1 MSVTV
6 SMRVM
11 SAGDG
16 YKYLL
21 KTVAAAD
28 GNRPLS
34 TPLTR
39 YYMEEGTPPGRWL
52 GAGVAALGK
61 GEIQVGDRVSEHQ
74 LQLLMGSGH
83 DPITDEPLGRAFP
96 TYKRQEDRIEARI
109 ADLEPTMTP
118 GAKGEAVAQIVA
130 EESAR
135 SARRAVAGFD
145 FTFSIPK
152 SASVLWAV
160 ADAGVQALIAE
171 AHHRAV
177 AEVVAFME
185 REVAATRTGAT
196 AGDGAVAQVDVT
208 GLIAT
213 AFDHFDSRAGDPH
226 LHTHVVISNKAKTV
240 LDGKWRSLDGRP
252 MHTAV
257 VALSE
262 LHEAVFADHIT
273 RTFGVSWE
281 AREMGRDHNPAW
293 AITGVPEGLIAE
305 FSTRARHIDAETDR
319 LIAEYVRGHGRRP
332 TPAAILRLRAQATLA
347 TRPEKQV
354 RCLADLTA
362 EWRTRATK
370 SLGRDATTW
379 AREVT
384 GNNKALLLRV
394 DDVPLDVIGELGRS
408 VIELV
413 GEKRSTWR
421 RWNLMA
427 EASRQTM
434 GWRFATMR
442 DREAIVAMVADAAE
456 LVSLRLTPPE
466 LAASPAVFRRP
477 DGSSVFRPK
486 SSTVF
491 TSEAQLAAE
500 DRLLERAANLSAPTV
515 PLATVE
521 KITRSPDAD
530 GRMLGDDQA
539 DALTRIAV
547 SGRMLDVLVGPAGA
561 GKTTAMNALRRA
573 WEAEHG
579 SGSVVGLA
587 PSAVAAQVLA
597 DDLGITTE
605 NTAKWWQNHLLL
617 GTTFEAGQLVIID
630 EASLAGT
637 LSLDRITH
645 LAQDAGAKVLLVGD
659 YAQLQ
664 SVDAG
669 GAFAMIA
676 RDRADTPELV
686 DVHRFTRAWEKTASL
701 ELRHGRTAAI
711 DTYLAHERITDGDA
725 EAMTDAAYNA
735 WRADR
740 GAGLVSVLIAETH
753 EDVTALNGRA
763 RADLILNE
771 TLNPDREVELRD
783 GTAAGVGDTIITRQ
797 NNRNLRTLA
806 GRDWVRNGDIWT
818 VTAVGDDG
826 TMTIARDYG
835 TGTTIR
841 DDGTIRARRR
851 GRRFGGILLPA
862 SYVAEHVDLGYAVT
876 AYRAQGIT
884 TDTTHVLVEPTA
896 TRETFYVAMT
906 RGRHANHAYVTLD
919 RDDDHAQPHPGDDP
933 HATARSVLYGVLQH
947 SGAELSAHET
957 TVAEQEQWGSI
968 AQLAA
973 EYETI
978 AAAAQHDRWATLV
991 RASGLTEEQ
1000 AASAIESD
1008 AFGPLATELRR
1019 AEANHHNVDALL
1031 PRLVAARGFGDADDI
1046 AAVLHYRVERATAR
1060 PAGSGRTR
1068 KPSRL
1073 IAGLLP
1079 RAHGVL
1085 DAEMR
1090 AALDEREELI
1100 EARADAVLDSALAED
1115 VPWTKALGA
1124 PSSDRRRAAAWRK
1137 SARVVAAFRDRYRIT
1152 DDTPLGAPPETAAQK
1167 IDAARA
1173 RSALDQVR
1181 QLVAD
1186 ERRQAEAG
1194 LQAVRR
1200 DQAAHGRS
1208 I

>member
-1 MSVTV
+1 MTV

-28 GNRPLS
+28 GNRSLS

-61 GEIQVGDRVSEHQ
+61 GEIRAGDRVSEHQ
-74 LQLLMGSGH
+74 LQLLMGAGH
-83 DPITDEPLGRAFP
+83 DPITDQPLGRAFP
-96 TYKRQEDRIEARI
+96 IYKSEAKRIEARI
-109 ADLEPTMTP
+109 AGLEPTMTP

-130 EESAR
+130 EETAR

-160 ADAGVQALIAE
+160 ADAGEQALIGE

-196 AGDGAVAQVDVT
+196 SGDGAVAQVDVT

-226 LHTHVVISNKAKTV
+226 LHTHVVISNKAKTAF
-240 LDGKWRSLDGRP
+240 DGKWRSLDGRP
-252 MHTAV
+252 MHAAV

-262 LHEAVFADHIT
+262 LHEAVFADHMT
-273 RTFGVSWE
+273 RTFGVEWE
-281 AREMGRDHNPAW
+281 ARDMGRDRNPAW
-293 AITGVPEGLIAE
+293 AITEIPEELVAE
-305 FSTRARHIDAETDR
+305 FSTRARHIDIAKDR
-319 LIAEYVRGHGRRP
+319 LIAEYVAQHGRQP
-332 TPAAILRLRAQATLA
+332 SNATILKLRAQATLT

-354 RCLADLTA
+354 RSLADLTG
-362 EWRTRATK
+362 EWRERATK
-370 SLGRDATTW
+370 TLGRDATMW

-384 GNNKALLLRV
+384 DNDKPLLLRA
-394 DDVPLDVIGELGRS
+394 DDVPLDVIGEIGRS
-408 VIELV
+408 VVEVV

-434 GWRFATMR
+434 GWRFATMQ

-456 LVSLRLTPPE
+456 RVSLRLTPPE
-466 LAASPAVFRRP
+466 LATSPVVFRRP
-477 DGSSVFRPK
+477 DGTSVFRPK
-486 SSTVF
+486 GSTVF

-500 DRLLERAANLSAPTV
+500 DRLLERASNLAGPTV
-515 PLATVE
+515 ALATVE
-521 KITRSPDAD
+521 KITRRAD
-530 GRMLGDDQA
+530 TEGRMLGDDQA
-539 DALTRIAV
+539 DALIRIAV

-579 SGSVVGLA
+579 PGSVVGLA

-597 DDLGITTE
+597 DDLGIATE
-605 NTAKWWQNHLLL
+605 NTAKWWQNHLLH
-617 GTTFEAGQLVIID
+617 GTTFAVGQLIIID

-676 RDRADTPELV
+676 NDRNDTPELV
-686 DVHRFTRAWEKTASL
+686 DVHRFTHAWEKTASL
-701 ELRHGRTAAI
+701 ELRHGRTQAI
-711 DTYLAHERITDGDA
+711 DTYLTHQRITGGDA
-725 EAMTDAAYNA
+725 ETMTDAAYNA

-740 GAGLVSVLIAETH
+740 DKGLISVLIAETH
-753 EDVTALNGRA
+753 EDVTTLNRRA
-763 RADLILNE
+763 RADLIHNK

-783 GTAAGVGDTIITRQ
+783 GTAAGVGDTVITR
-797 NNRNLRTLA
+797 RNDRRLRTTT

-818 VTAVGDDG
+818 VTAV
-826 TMTIARDYG
+826 
-835 TGTTIR
+835 R
-841 DDGTIRARRR
+841 DDGTIAIRKP
-851 GRRFGGILLPA
+851 GRRFGGTVVVPA
-862 SYVAEHVDLGYAVT
+862 GYVADQVDLGYAVT
-876 AYRAQGIT
+876 AFRAQGVT
-884 TDTTHVLVEPTA
+884 TDTAHVLVEPTS

-906 RGRHANHAYVTLD
+906 RGRHSNRAYVTLD
-919 RDDDHAQPHPGDDP
+919 RADDHAQPHPGDDP

-947 SGAELSAHET
+947 SGAELSAHEA

-978 AAAAQHDRWATLV
+978 AAAAQHDRWATLI
-991 RASGLTEEQ
+991 RSSGLTDEQ
-1000 AASAIESD
+1000 ADSAIESD
-1008 AFGPLATELRR
+1008 AFGPLAAELRR
-1019 AEANHHNVDALL
+1019 AEANHHDVETLL
-1031 PRLVAARGFGDADDI
+1031 PRLVAARGFSDADDI
-1046 AAVLHYRVERATAR
+1046 AAVLHYRVERATTR
-1060 PAGSGRTR
+1060 PAGSGRTW
-1068 KPSRL
+1068 KPPRL
-1073 IAGLLP
+1073 IAGLIP
-1079 RAHGVL
+1079 RAHGVTN
-1085 DAEMR
+1085 AEMR
-1090 AALDEREELI
+1090 AALDEREALI
-1100 EARADAVLDSALAED
+1100 EARADAVLDVALAEST
-1115 VPWTKALGA
+1115 PWIEALGET
-1124 PSSDRRRAAAWRK
+1124 PSDRRRATAWRK
-1137 SARVVAAFRDRYRIT
+1137 AARVVAAYRDRYRIA
-1152 DDTPLGAPPETAAQK
+1152 DDAPLGAPPESTAQK

-1173 RSALDQVR
+1173 RSAIDR
-1181 QLVAD
+1181 
-1186 ERRQAEAG
+1186 
-1194 LQAVRR
+1194 AVRAR
-1200 DQAAHGRS
+1200 RAVGAEEGRASQSPAHGIRGL
-1208 I
+1208 

>member
-1 MSVTV
+1 
-6 SMRVM
+6 
-11 SAGDG
+11 
-16 YKYLL
+16 
-21 KTVAAAD
+21 
-28 GNRPLS
+28 
-34 TPLTR
+34 
-39 YYMEEGTPPGRWL
+39 
-52 GAGVAALGK
+52 
-61 GEIQVGDRVSEHQ
+61 
-74 LQLLMGSGH
+74 
-83 DPITDEPLGRAFP
+83 
-96 TYKRQEDRIEARI
+96 
-109 ADLEPTMTP
+109 
-118 GAKGEAVAQIVA
+118 
-130 EESAR
+130 
-135 SARRAVAGFD
+135 
-145 FTFSIPK
+145 
-152 SASVLWAV
+152 
-160 ADAGVQALIAE
+160 
-171 AHHRAV
+171 
-177 AEVVAFME
+177 
-185 REVAATRTGAT
+185 
-196 AGDGAVAQVDVT
+196 
-208 GLIAT
+208 
-213 AFDHFDSRAGDPH
+213 
-226 LHTHVVISNKAKTV
+226 
-240 LDGKWRSLDGRP
+240 
-252 MHTAV
+252 
-257 VALSE
+257 
-262 LHEAVFADHIT
+262 
-273 RTFGVSWE
+273 
-281 AREMGRDHNPAW
+281 MGRDHNPAW
-293 AITGVPEGLIAE
+293 AITGVPEELVAE

-319 LIAEYVRGHGRRP
+319 LIAEYVAAHGRRP
-332 TPAAILRLRAQATLA
+332 APAAIMKLRARATLA

-354 RCLADLTA
+354 RSLADLTA
-362 EWRTRATK
+362 EWRERATK
-370 SLGRDATTW
+370 ALGRDATTW

-384 GNNKALLLRV
+384 DNDKPLLLHA

-408 VIELV
+408 VVEVV

-434 GWRFATMR
+434 GWRFATMH

-456 LVSLRLTPPE
+456 LVSFRLTPPE
-466 LAASPAVFRRP
+466 LASSPVVFRRP

-500 DRLLERAANLSAPTV
+500 DRLLERAANLAGPTV
-515 PLATVE
+515 QLATVE
-521 KITRSPDAD
+521 KTTRRPAAD

-597 DDLGITTE
+597 DDLGIATE
-605 NTAKWWQNHLLL
+605 NTAKWWQNHLIH
-617 GTTFEAGQLVIID
+617 GTTFEARQLVIID
-630 EASLAGT
+630 EASLAGA

-645 LAQDAGAKVLLVGD
+645 LAHEAGAKVLLVGD

-664 SVDAG
+664 TVDAG

-686 DVHRFTRAWEKTASL
+686 DVHRFTHAWEKTASL

-711 DTYLAHERITDGDA
+711 DTYLAHQRITDGDG

-740 GAGLVSVLIAETH
+740 DAGLVSVLIAETH

-763 RADLILNE
+763 RADLILNK

-783 GTAAGVGDTIITRQ
+783 GTAAGVGDTIITRL

-826 TMTIARDYG
+826 TITIARDYG
-835 TGTTIR
+835 TGTTVG
-841 DDGTIRARRR
+841 DDGTIKARRR
-851 GRRFGGILLPA
+851 GRRFGGSIVLPA

-884 TDTTHVLVEPTA
+884 TDTAHVLVEPTS

-906 RGRHANHAYVTLD
+906 RGRHSNHAYVTLD
-919 RDDDHAQPHPGDDP
+919 RADDHAQPHPGDDP

-957 TVAEQEQWGSI
+957 IVAEQEQWGSI

-978 AAAAQHDRWATLV
+978 AAAAQHDRWAALI
-991 RASGLTEEQ
+991 RCSGLSDEQ
-1000 AASAIESD
+1000 AESAIESE
-1008 AFGPLATELRR
+1008 AFGSLAAELRR
-1019 AEANHHNVDALL
+1019 AEANHHNLDALL
-1031 PRLVAARGFGDADDI
+1031 PRLVAARGFDDADDI
-1046 AAVLHYRVERATAR
+1046 AAVLHYRVERATGR

-1068 KPSRL
+1068 KPTRL
-1073 IAGLLP
+1073 IAGLIP
-1079 RAHGVL
+1079 QAHGVI
-1085 DAEMR
+1085 DVEMR

-1100 EARADAVLDSALAED
+1100 AARADAVLDGALAES
-1115 VPWTKALGA
+1115 VPWTKALGTR
-1124 PSSDRRRAAAWRK
+1124 PTEPRRAAAWRK
-1137 SARVVAAFRDRYRIT
+1137 SARVIAAYRDRYRVT
-1152 DDTPLGAPPETAAQK
+1152 DDTPLGAPPESAVQK

-1173 RSALDQVR
+1173 RAALDRVR
-1181 QLVAD
+1181 VA
-1186 ERRQAEAG
+1186 AETVDDAH
-1194 LQAVRR
+1194 
-1200 DQAAHGRS
+1200 AARS
-1208 I
+1208 PSRGGPSRTM